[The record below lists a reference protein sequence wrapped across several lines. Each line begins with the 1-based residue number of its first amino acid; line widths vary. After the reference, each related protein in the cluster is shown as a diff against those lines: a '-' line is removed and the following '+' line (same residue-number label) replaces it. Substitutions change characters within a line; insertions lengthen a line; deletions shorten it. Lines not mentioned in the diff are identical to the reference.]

1 MIKEK
6 TFFQRMKSKQQENG
20 QSLVEFAITLVILLI
35 MLAGL
40 VDTGRALF
48 TYLALRESAEEG
60 ALYGSTDPSNTAAIE
75 ARAINSSDMVR
86 GLNTDVNVQVNVIGS
101 ACTGNA
107 IVVTV
112 TYANFPL
119 TMPFLGTIIGSQT
132 IPISATATNTIL
144 RPGCT

>member
-1 MIKEK
+1 MIKGK
-6 TFFQRMKSKQQENG
+6 IISLNSSGAQENG

-35 MLAGL
+35 LLAGL

-60 ALYGSTDPSNTAAIE
+60 ALFGSTDPSNTSAIE
-75 ARAINSSDMVR
+75 ARARNSSDMVR
-86 GLNTDVNVQVNVIGS
+86 GFDADVTVQVNVIGA

-107 IVVTV
+107 IKVTV
-112 TYANFPL
+112 TYANFPI
-119 TMPFLGTIIGSQT
+119 TMPFLGTILGSQT

-144 RPGCT
+144 RPGCS